1 MRKQLVKDTGVRK
14 KFSGVFDRLGKKT
27 NYKGYSEETIL
38 LKSIYDLE
46 NDRMVTDHLWFSYT
60 KGFQQLTLTSGIT
73 IEFEAR
79 VKEYK
84 KGYVNKLLGMNHQ
97 KIDYKLSHPTK
108 ITIRPKSI

>member
-79 VKEYK
+79 VKKYK
-84 KGYVNKLLGMNHQ
+84 KGYVNKAYGINQ
-97 KIDYKLSHPTK
+97 KNTDYKIGRAHV
-108 ITIRPKSI
+108 